1 MEIVMK
7 NLLKTQTHLAKTLLV
22 TSCLALGG
30 GAALAAETSASQAS
44 GASAHAAVTYTV
56 RYEDLDVSSSQG
68 AKILYLR
75 IRYAA
80 EMVCGS
86 AASWGKTEGQAC
98 VSKAINDAVA
108 RINRPLLTQYQ
119 QQNTQSEKSG
129 LVHMANAK

>member
-1 MEIVMK
+1 MK

-22 TSCLALGG
+22 TASLAFGG
-30 GAALAAETSASQAS
+30 SAALAAETSASPAN
-44 GASAHAAVTYTV
+44 GASAHAAVTYPV
-56 RYEDLDVSSSQG
+56 RYEDLDVSSPHG

-86 AASWGKTEGQAC
+86 AASWGKKEGQAC
-98 VSKAINDAVA
+98 VSKAIDDAVA
-108 RINRPLLTQYQ
+108 RINRPLLSQYQ

-129 LVHMANAK
+129 LVHLANVK